1 MCRGTKNARVP
12 LYPLE
17 RDRVV
22 PTNELQRP
30 ATEDR
35 PEHRPLRALQQG
47 QPAPDH
53 RGGSMN
59 VNPILDLAARAAM
72 IIGAA
77 VALAV
82 IAVLLT
88 GGV

>member
-1 MCRGTKNARVP
+1 
-12 LYPLE
+12 
-17 RDRVV
+17 
-22 PTNELQRP
+22 
-30 ATEDR
+30 
-35 PEHRPLRALQQG
+35 
-47 QPAPDH
+47 
-53 RGGSMN
+53 MN

-88 GGV
+88 GGS